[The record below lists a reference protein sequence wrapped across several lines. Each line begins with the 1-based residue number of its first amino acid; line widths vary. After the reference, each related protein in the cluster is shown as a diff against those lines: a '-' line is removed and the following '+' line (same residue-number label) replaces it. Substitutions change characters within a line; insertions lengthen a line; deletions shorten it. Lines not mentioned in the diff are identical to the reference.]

1 MSGKRPNGDAS
12 GDVLSGLAPERVFR
26 NLSPAALVTAA
37 LARGEARLAA
47 TGALVAETGR
57 FTGRSPNDKYV
68 VEQAGVREHVD
79 WGPANQALPPER
91 FARLLHRAFAHLHG
105 RDVFV
110 QDLFAGADP
119 AHRLKVRVITEEAWH
134 GLFARNMFIRPAPQ
148 DLVGFEPDWKVLGLP
163 SFEARPQVDGTRTPT
178 VVAIDFVTRY
188 VLIGGT
194 RYAGEL
200 KKSIFTVLN
209 YLLPPHDVLPMH
221 CSANVDEQGR
231 VAVFFGLSG
240 TGKTTLSA
248 DFDPHADRRRRARLG
263 RERRLQLR
271 GRLLRQGD
279 PPRPAGRA
287 RDLGG
292 VEPVRGHPRERRARP
307 GHRRAAL
314 RGRQPDGEHA
324 QLLPARL
331 RAERQPDRHA
341 PATPTRS

>member
-134 GLFARNMFIRPAPQ
+134 GLFARNMFIRPAPA
-148 DLVGFEPDWKVLGLP
+148 GLGRLRARL
-163 SFEARPQVDGTRTPT
+163 EGARPAELRGPAAGRRHAHAHGGGDRLRHPLRADRRDALRRRAQEVDLHRPQLPAAAPGR
-178 VVAIDFVTRY
+178 AADALLGERRRAGARGG
-188 VLIGGT
+188 VL
-194 RYAGEL
+194 RPVRHRQDDPL
-200 KKSIFTVLN
+200 
-209 YLLPPHDVLPMH
+209 
-221 CSANVDEQGR
+221 GR
-231 VAVFFGLSG
+231 
-240 TGKTTLSA
+240 
-248 DFDPHADRRRRARLG
+248 FDPHADRRRRARLG
-263 RERRLQLR
+263 RGRHLQLR

-287 RDLGG
+287 RDSG
-292 VEPVRGHPRERRARP
+292 RRRTGSGPSSRTSCSTRP
-307 GHRRAAL
+307 PASRA
-314 RGRQPDGEHA
+314 
-324 QLLPARL
+324 
-331 RAERQPDRHA
+331 
-341 PATPTRS
+341 TRTSA